1 MQKFAIAFI
10 AAAVVAS
17 AGAALAQDYRIPYGD
32 LDLATTAGAGT
43 FDARVQE
50 AARRACSTGATI
62 ADGQCRLRFRAEALR
77 QLPGSAR
84 DEYARARGGRVLAMV
99 PVIYG

>member
-17 AGAALAQDYRIPYGD
+17 AGSAIAQDYRIAFGD
-32 LDLATTAGAGT
+32 LDLATAEGAAQ
-43 FDARVQE
+43 FDRRVTR
-50 AARRACSTGATI
+50 AARSACNGI
-62 ADGQCRLRFRAEALR
+62 APLAASSCFVRFRAEARSL
-77 QLPGSAR
+77 LPTDR
-84 DEYARARGGRVLAMV
+84 REDYARARSGRVLAMV